1 MSLRKVGNQR
11 KMVTATPR
19 QLESM
24 IRIAEAHAKMRCAL
38 VSLVYVCVCVSLSL
52 SPCLVDWHFA
62 LLFVRRRF
70 SERVERRDV
79 EMAVTLMREALQ
91 QAATDPVT
99 GLIDMDL
106 INTGQSMST
115 RHRLGDL
122 TKCVTLLVV
131 AFAQEQERGSAG
143 KTRGG
148 GK

>member
-1 MSLRKVGNQR
+1 
-11 KMVTATPR
+11 
-19 QLESM
+19 M

-122 TKCVTLLVV
+122 TK
-131 AFAQEQERGSAG
+131 
-143 KTRGG
+143 
-148 GK
+148 